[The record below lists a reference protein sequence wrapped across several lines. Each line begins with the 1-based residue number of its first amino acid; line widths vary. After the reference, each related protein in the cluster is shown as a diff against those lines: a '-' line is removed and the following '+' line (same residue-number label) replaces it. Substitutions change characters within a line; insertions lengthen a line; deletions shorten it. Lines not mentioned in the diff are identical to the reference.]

1 MEHEVCYSQFG
12 QFFWFFNY
20 KKICFKQKHTKNIFH
35 FSVSLLG
42 NVQITPALSS
52 GATPAQTLVMAT
64 PTSRDLTGLTSQD

>member
-1 MEHEVCYSQFG
+1 MKCVIANLDSFSG
-12 QFFWFFNY
+12 FPITKRFF
-20 KKICFKQKHTKNIFH
+20 IKQKQTKNIFL

-64 PTSRDLTGLTSQD
+64 PTSQD